1 MDETTVLRYTAF
13 SDSPTGGN
21 PAGVVL
27 DAEGLDE
34 RAMLRLAAEVGYSET
49 AFLFPARTAST
60 SGQLLAGIRYF
71 SPRAEVP
78 FCGHATIATAIA
90 HAERHGPGTLQLQT
104 PSGTVEVTSRVEH
117 GRLVATLTSVPP
129 HVSPVAQGDL
139 AEALAAL
146 RWSYADLDPSLP
158 PRVAYA
164 GAHHLVLAARTRARL
179 AELDYDFSRLQALS
193 ARCDWT
199 TVQLIHRAAP
209 DLFDARDPFPAGGVY
224 EDPATGA
231 AAAAF
236 GAYLPTVTALQLPAR
251 LTIRQGEDM
260 GRPSIL
266 LVDIPASS
274 AQGVSVTGT
283 AVPLPS

>member
-27 DAEGLDE
+27 DAEGLDDQ
-34 RAMLRLAAEVGYSET
+34 AMLSVAADIGYSET
-49 AFLFPARTAST
+49 AFLFPARTASP
-60 SGQLLAGIRYF
+60 AGHYTAVIRYF

-90 HAERHGPGTLQLQT
+90 HSERHGPGALLLQT
-104 PSGTVEVTSRVEH
+104 PSGTVEVTSRMEN

-129 HVSPVAQGDL
+129 HVGPVAETDL
-139 AEALAAL
+139 AEALVAL
-146 RWSYADLDPSLP
+146 RWSDADLDPSLP

-179 AELDYDFSRLQALS
+179 AQLDYDFPRLQALCS
-193 ARCDWT
+193 RCEWT
-199 TVQLIHRAAP
+199 TVHLVHRAAP

-236 GAYLPTVTALQLPAR
+236 GAYLATVTALELPAR
-251 LTIRQGEDM
+251 LTIRQGVDM
-260 GRPSIL
+260 GRPSTL

-274 AQGVSVTGT
+274 DQGISVTGT
-283 AVPLPS
+283 AVPLPA